1 MRLIAPTLHRIV
13 DFITVALF
21 AVAPALLHLT
31 GVAAVLSYVLA
42 LVHLVLT
49 VLTQFPAG
57 PARVVPFAWHRGIE
71 LLVGLALGLLSLFAQ
86 WGGAAQTFYLVAG
99 IVILAVSALT
109 TPGAGARPPDA
120 ARARSVER

>member
-1 MRLIAPTLHRIV
+1 MRLITPTLHRIL

-21 AVAPALLHLT
+21 AVAPALLRLT
-31 GVAAVLSYVLA
+31 GVAALLSYVLA
-42 LVHLVLT
+42 LVHLILT

-57 PARVVPFAWHRGIE
+57 PARVVPFAWHRVIE

-86 WGGAAQTFYLVAG
+86 WGGAEQTFYLVAG
-99 IVILAVSALT
+99 IVVLAVSALT

-120 ARARSVER
+120 VTSIER

>member
-1 MRLIAPTLHRIV
+1 MRLIAPTLHRIL

-21 AVAPALLHLT
+21 AVGPALLHLT
-31 GVAAVLSYVLA
+31 AVAAVLSYVLA
-42 LVHLVLT
+42 LVHLILT

-120 ARARSVER
+120 AR